1 MKETEQMQKVMDTF
15 LEFLDEKPDAR
26 AERIEEDRIARLER
40 KEEERSDY
48 QQDMIDAGMREG
60 DFL

>member
-1 MKETEQMQKVMDTF
+1 MKAIPLSEAIKET
-15 LEFLDEKPDAR
+15 PDAR
-26 AERIEEDRIARLER
+26 AERLEEARIDRLER

-48 QQDMIDAGMREG
+48 QNAMIDAGLKES